1 MRNLLA
7 FLAAVAI
14 TFAGVG
20 WYLGWYKVESVPAA
34 DPGHHKVT
42 IEVDTKQIDADIHKG
57 KEKVRD
63 ALDKGLK
70 EETPKTA
77 ANNKDE
83 TSKQPTKN

>member
-1 MRNLLA
+1 MRNFLA

-20 WYLGWYKVESVPAA
+20 WYLGWYKVESLPAT

-42 IEVDTKQIDADIHKG
+42 IEVDTKQIDEDIHKG

-70 EETPKTA
+70 EETTKRAENGKDDTPKR
-77 ANNKDE
+77 D
-83 TSKQPTKN
+83 